1 MTQAK
6 TVGLAC
12 ACVGLAAVV
21 VLAVVA
27 RSERPI
33 ELTLL
38 RIENVDNPISAELRF
53 SLESVPQTESALTE
67 NLASSTGSVAAGL
80 IQRRFL
86 NCSPFRLAPTA
97 KFSSLLRLCMRIGVG
112 FWLITGS
119 SAQSIFFSKDTV
131 SGPFSNITAS
141 GF

>member
-38 RIENVDNPISAELRF
+38 RIENLDNSNFRRIEVQFRKCASNRVCPHGKPSVQYRIGGRWTDPEEIPQLFAFSAGTNRQVFEFATPLHADRC
-53 SLESVPQTESALTE
+53 
-67 NLASSTGSVAAGL
+67 
-80 IQRRFL
+80 RFL
-86 NCSPFRLAPTA
+86 VDYGVVSP
-97 KFSSLLRLCMRIGVG
+97 VY
-112 FWLITGS
+112 
-119 SAQSIFFSKDTV
+119 
-131 SGPFSNITAS
+131 
-141 GF
+141 